1 MNDARGKTY
10 LSKNIVVLSAVSFLN
25 DIGSEI
31 IMPILPI
38 FLATLGGGAVALGL
52 LGGLEE
58 SVSGLFKILT
68 GYFTDRLRRRR
79 VFVFSGYFISA
90 FSKLM
95 LPFST
100 IWQHVVALR
109 PFDRIGKGVRTP
121 PRDALIADSSVE
133 AGRGRAFGFHR
144 AFDTLG
150 AVVGSA
156 SALFLFAYM
165 GFGLNIII
173 LAAGIIS
180 FLALMPLILVK
191 DPARISGARR
201 IVFKFRNL
209 PKPLLKYYFTA
220 GLFTLGN
227 FSYMFLIIWA
237 TGGGFVFEPAKIS
250 LSLSLYILF
259 NVVYAI
265 LSFPAGAVSDR
276 LGRRKTLIIG
286 YMVFAFTNLVFM
298 FYISILGLIIGFI
311 LYGVFN
317 ALTEATQR
325 AFVVDLAPEELRGTI
340 IGSFQALIS
349 ILTFISSLVAGFIW
363 TFIGAQFIFVYGVV
377 LACLASGLLVTLS
390 FKPG

>member
-1 MNDARGKTY
+1 MNNNGRNTY
-10 LSKNIVVLSAVSFLN
+10 LSRNIVVLSAVSFLN
-25 DIGSEI
+25 DISSEI

-38 FLATLGGGAVALGL
+38 FLATLGGGAVVIGL

-58 SVSGLFKILT
+58 SVSGFFKILT
-68 GYFTDRLRRRR
+68 GYFTDRLKRRR
-79 VFVFSGYFISA
+79 VFIFSGYFISA

-100 IWQHVVALR
+100 VWQHVVALR
-109 PFDRIGKGVRTP
+109 PFDRVGKGVRTP
-121 PRDALIADSSVE
+121 PRDALIADSCAE

-150 AVVGSA
+150 AVVGSGT
-156 SALFLFAYM
+156 ALFLFAYL

-173 LAAGIIS
+173 LAAGILS
-180 FLALMPLILVK
+180 FLALTPIILVK
-191 DPARISGARR
+191 DPARMSGARR

-237 TGGGFVFEPAKIS
+237 TGGGFIFEPAQVS

-259 NVVYAI
+259 NIVYAT
-265 LSFPAGAVSDR
+265 LSFPAGAVSDK

-286 YMVFAFTNLVFM
+286 YMVFALTNLVFM
-298 FYISILGLIIGFI
+298 FYINILGLILGFI

-325 AFVVDLAPEELRGTI
+325 AFAVDLAPEQLRGTI

-349 ILTFISSLVAGFIW
+349 VLTFISSLVAGFIW
-363 TFIGAQFIFVYGVV
+363 SVIGAGFIFVYGFV
-377 LACLASGLLVTLS
+377 LACSASALLATLS
-390 FKPG
+390 FKP